1 MSLPNP
7 TCNARIT
14 VGVDVSKATLE
25 VVPSQGAKPL
35 VLSNDEAGYAALLSE
50 LRQRDV
56 GLVLFEAT
64 GGFELA
70 CATALQ
76 LAGLAVAVI
85 NPRQARDFARAMGY
99 LAKTDRIDACVLA
112 DMARTL
118 LARGDLSKLVKPLPD
133 EQQLQGLVTRR
144 RQLMAMRQAQEHR
157 MQMPGVRQRCS
168 LNTIIKAL
176 EREIA
181 RVDNDLQAFI
191 GTNHGEMVALLD
203 SVKGVGK
210 ATISTLLA
218 EVPELGKLSGRQ
230 VSALVGV
237 APINRDSGTM
247 RGKRSIFG
255 GRADV
260 RRVLFMV
267 ALVASRHN
275 PVIKAFYQR
284 LLAVGKPKK
293 VALVACM
300 RKLLTIPNAMVRSRK
315 PWDQALHL
323 GRFSRRLLRP
333 RRARPAPGAT
343 TVAG

>member
-1 MSLPNP
+1 MTSLPNP
-7 TCNARIT
+7 TSDTRVT
-14 VGVDVSKATLE
+14 VGIDVAKATVE
-25 VVPSQGAKPL
+25 VAISGRQKTLA
-35 VLSNDEAGYAALLSE
+35 LSNDEAGYAALLAE
-50 LRQRDV
+50 LSSLNV
-56 GLVLFEAT
+56 GLVLLEAT

-76 LAGLAVAVI
+76 LAGLAVAVV

-99 LAKTDRIDACVLA
+99 LAKTDRIDAAVLA

-118 LARGDLSKLVKPLPD
+118 LARADLSKLVKPMPD
-133 EQQLQGLVTRR
+133 AQQLELQALVTRR
-144 RQLMAMRQAQEHR
+144 RQLMAMKLAEDHR
-157 MQMPGVRQRCS
+157 MKMPGVRQRRS

-176 EREIA
+176 DREIA
-181 RVDNDLQAFI
+181 RVDKDLQAFV
-191 GTNHGEMVALLD
+191 GANHTALAALLD

-218 EVPELGKLSGRQ
+218 EVPELGKLSGRE

-255 GRADV
+255 GRPDV
-260 RRVLFMV
+260 RRVLFMA

-284 LLAVGKPKK
+284 LLAAGKPKK

-300 RKLLTIPNAMVRSRK
+300 RKLLTILNAMVRSGK

-323 GRFSRRLLRP
+323 G
-333 RRARPAPGAT
+333 
-343 TVAG
+343 

>member
-1 MSLPNP
+1 MTSLPNP
-7 TCNARIT
+7 TSDTRVT
-14 VGVDVSKATLE
+14 VGIDVAKATVE
-25 VVPSQGAKPL
+25 VAISGRQKTLA
-35 VLSNDEAGYAALLSE
+35 LSNDEAGYAALLAE
-50 LRQRDV
+50 LSSLNV
-56 GLVLFEAT
+56 GLVLLEAT

-76 LAGLAVAVI
+76 LAGLAVAVV

-99 LAKTDRIDACVLA
+99 LAKTDPIDAAVLV

-118 LARGDLSKLVKPLPD
+118 LARADLSKLVKPLPD
-133 EQQLQGLVTRR
+133 AQQLELQALVTRR
-144 RQLMAMRQAQEHR
+144 RQLMAMKLAEDHR
-157 MQMPGVRQRCS
+157 MKMPGVRQRRS

-176 EREIA
+176 DREIV
-181 RVDNDLQAFI
+181 RVDKDLQAFV
-191 GTNHGEMVALLD
+191 GANHAELAALLD

-210 ATISTLLA
+210 ATINTLLA
-218 EVPELGKLSGRQ
+218 EVPELGKLSGRE

-255 GRADV
+255 GRPDV
-260 RRVLFMV
+260 RRVLFMA

-284 LLAVGKPKK
+284 LLAAGKPKK

-300 RKLLTIPNAMVRSRK
+300 RKLLTILNAMVRSGK

-323 GRFSRRLLRP
+323 G
-333 RRARPAPGAT
+333 
-343 TVAG
+343 

>member
-1 MSLPNP
+1 MTSLPNP
-7 TCNARIT
+7 THDERLT
-14 VGVDVSKATLE
+14 VGIDVAKTTLE
-25 VVPSQGAKPL
+25 VAISGRAATL
-35 VLSNDEAGYAALLSE
+35 AMSNDEAGYASLLAE
-50 LRQRDV
+50 LSGLNL
-56 GLVLFEAT
+56 GLVLLEAT

-99 LAKTDRIDACVLA
+99 LAKTDRIDARVLA

-118 LARGDLSKLVKPLPD
+118 LQRGDLYKLVKPLPNAKQL
-133 EQQLQGLVTRR
+133 ELQGLVTRR
-144 RQLMAMRQAQEHR
+144 RQLMAMKLAEDQRTK
-157 MQMPGVRQRCS
+157 MPGLLQRRS

-176 EREIA
+176 DREVA
-181 RVDNDLQAFI
+181 RVDKALQAFV
-191 GTNHGEMVALLD
+191 GTHHAELAALLD

-218 EVPELGKLSGRQ
+218 EVPELGKLSGRE

-255 GRADV
+255 GRPDV
-260 RRVLFMV
+260 RRVLFMA

-284 LLAVGKPKK
+284 LLAAGKPKK

-300 RKLLTIPNAMVRSRK
+300 RKLLTILNAMVRSGK

-323 GRFSRRLLRP
+323 G
-333 RRARPAPGAT
+333 
-343 TVAG
+343 

>member
-1 MSLPNP
+1 MTSLPNP
-7 TCNARIT
+7 TSDTRVT
-14 VGVDVSKATLE
+14 VGVDVAKATLE
-25 VVPSQGAKPL
+25 VAISGRTATL
-35 VLSNDEAGYAALLSE
+35 ALANDEAAYAVLLAE
-50 LRQRDV
+50 LSGLDV

-76 LAGLAVAVI
+76 LAGLPVAVI
-85 NPRQARDFARAMGY
+85 NPRQARDFARAMGH
-99 LAKTDRIDACVLA
+99 LAKTDRIDARVLA

-118 LARGDLSKLVKPLPD
+118 IQRGDLSKLVKPLPD
-133 EQQLQGLVTRR
+133 AQQLELQGLVTRR
-144 RQLMAMRQAQEHR
+144 RQLMAMKLAEDHR
-157 MQMPGVRQRCS
+157 MKMPGVRQRRS

-176 EREIA
+176 DREMA
-181 RVDNDLQAFI
+181 RVDKDLQDFVGA
-191 GTNHGEMVALLD
+191 NHAELAALLD

-218 EVPELGKLSGRQ
+218 EVPELGKLSGRE

-247 RGKRSIFG
+247 RGKRTIFG
-255 GRADV
+255 GRPDV
-260 RRVLFMV
+260 RRVLFMA

-284 LLAVGKPKK
+284 LLAAGKPKK
-293 VALVACM
+293 LALVACM
-300 RKLLTIPNAMVRSRK
+300 RKLLTILNAMVRSGK

-323 GRFSRRLLRP
+323 G
-333 RRARPAPGAT
+333 
-343 TVAG
+343 

>member
-1 MSLPNP
+1 MTSLPNP
-7 TCNARIT
+7 TSDTRVT
-14 VGVDVSKATLE
+14 VGIDVAKATVE
-25 VVPSQGAKPL
+25 VAISGRQKTLA
-35 VLSNDEAGYAALLSE
+35 LSNDEGGYAALLAE
-50 LRQRDV
+50 LSSLNV
-56 GLVLFEAT
+56 GLVLLEAT

-76 LAGLAVAVI
+76 LAGLAVAVV

-99 LAKTDRIDACVLA
+99 LAKTDRIDAAVLA

-118 LARGDLSKLVKPLPD
+118 LSRADLSKLVKPLPD
-133 EQQLQGLVTRR
+133 AQQLELQALVTRR
-144 RQLMAMRQAQEHR
+144 RQLMAMKLAEDHR
-157 MQMPGVRQRCS
+157 MKMPGVRQRRS

-176 EREIA
+176 DREIA
-181 RVDNDLQAFI
+181 RVDKDLQAFV
-191 GTNHGEMVALLD
+191 GANHAELAALLD

-218 EVPELGKLSGRQ
+218 EVPELGKLSGRE

-255 GRADV
+255 GRPDV
-260 RRVLFMV
+260 RRVLFMA

-284 LLAVGKPKK
+284 LLAAGKPKK

-300 RKLLTIPNAMVRSRK
+300 RKLLTILNAMVRSGK

-323 GRFSRRLLRP
+323 G
-333 RRARPAPGAT
+333 
-343 TVAG
+343 

>member
-1 MSLPNP
+1 MTSLPSP
-7 TCNARIT
+7 TSDDRLS
-14 VGVDVSKATLE
+14 VGIDVAKATLE
-25 VVPSQGAKPL
+25 VAISGHAKTL
-35 VLSNDEAGYAALLSE
+35 AFANDEAGCAALLAE
-50 LRQRDV
+50 LSGRSV
-56 GLVLFEAT
+56 ALVLFEAT
-64 GGFELA
+64 GGFELP

-85 NPRQARDFARAMGY
+85 NPRQARDFARAMGH
-99 LAKTDRIDACVLA
+99 LAKTDRIDAAVLA

-133 EQQLQGLVTRR
+133 AQQLELQGLVTRR
-144 RQLMAMRQAQEHR
+144 RQLMAMKLAEDHR
-157 MQMPGVRQRCS
+157 MKMPGVRQRRS

-176 EREIA
+176 DRELA
-181 RVDNDLQAFI
+181 RVDKDLQAFV
-191 GTNHGEMVALLD
+191 GTNHAELAALLD

-218 EVPELGKLSGRQ
+218 EVPELGKLSGRE

-255 GRADV
+255 GRPDV
-260 RRVLFMV
+260 RRVLFMA

-275 PVIKAFYQR
+275 PVIKAFYDR
-284 LLAVGKPKK
+284 LVAAGKPKK
-293 VALVACM
+293 LAITACA
-300 RKLLTIPNAMVRSRK
+300 RKLLTILNAMVRSGK

-323 GRFSRRLLRP
+323 G
-333 RRARPAPGAT
+333 
-343 TVAG
+343 

>member
-1 MSLPNP
+1 MTSLPNP
-7 TCNARIT
+7 TSDTRVT
-14 VGVDVSKATLE
+14 VGVDVAKATLE
-25 VVPSQGAKPL
+25 VAISGRTASL
-35 VLSNDEAGYAALLSE
+35 ALANDEAAYAVLLAE
-50 LRQRDV
+50 LSGLDV

-76 LAGLAVAVI
+76 LAGRPVAVI

-99 LAKTDRIDACVLA
+99 LAKTDRIDARVLA

-118 LARGDLSKLVKPLPD
+118 IQRGDLSKLVKPLPD
-133 EQQLQGLVTRR
+133 AQQLELQGLVTRR
-144 RQLMAMRQAQEHR
+144 RQLMAMKLAEDHR
-157 MQMPGVRQRCS
+157 MQMLGVRQRRS

-176 EREIA
+176 DREMA
-181 RVDNDLQAFI
+181 RVDKDLQDFVGA
-191 GTNHGEMVALLD
+191 NHAELAALLD

-218 EVPELGKLSGRQ
+218 EVPELGKLSGRE

-247 RGKRSIFG
+247 RGKRAIFG
-255 GRADV
+255 GRPDV
-260 RRVLFMV
+260 RRVLFMA

-284 LLAVGKPKK
+284 LLAAGKPKK

-300 RKLLTIPNAMVRSRK
+300 RKLLTILNAMVRSGK
-315 PWDQALHL
+315 PWDQALHS
-323 GRFSRRLLRP
+323 G
-333 RRARPAPGAT
+333 
-343 TVAG
+343 

>member
-1 MSLPNP
+1 MTSLPNP
-7 TCNARIT
+7 TSDARVT
-14 VGVDVSKATLE
+14 VGIDVAKATLE
-25 VVPSQGAKPL
+25 VAISGRSATL
-35 VLSNDEAGYAALLSE
+35 ALANDEAGHAALLAE
-50 LRQRDV
+50 LSDASV

-76 LAGLAVAVI
+76 MAGLAVAIV
-85 NPRQARDFARAMGY
+85 NPRQARDFARAMGH
-99 LAKTDRIDACVLA
+99 LAKTDRIDAAVLA

-118 LARGDLSKLVKPLPD
+118 LNRGNLSKLVKPLPD
-133 EQQLQGLVTRR
+133 AQQLELQALVTRR
-144 RQLMAMRQAQEHR
+144 RQLIAMKLAEDHR
-157 MQMPGVRQRCS
+157 MKMPGVRQRRS

-176 EREIA
+176 DREIA
-181 RVDNDLQAFI
+181 RVDKDLQAFVSA
-191 GTNHGEMVALLD
+191 NHAELAALLD

-218 EVPELGKLSGRQ
+218 EVPELGKLSGRE

-247 RGKRSIFG
+247 RGKRAIFG
-255 GRADV
+255 GRPDV
-260 RRVLFMV
+260 RRVLFMA

-284 LLAVGKPKK
+284 LLLAGKPKK

-300 RKLLTIPNAMVRSRK
+300 RKLLTILNAMVRSGK
-315 PWDQALHL
+315 PWNQALHL
-323 GRFSRRLLRP
+323 G
-333 RRARPAPGAT
+333 
-343 TVAG
+343 

>member
-1 MSLPNP
+1 MTSLPNP
-7 TCNARIT
+7 TSDTRVT
-14 VGVDVSKATLE
+14 VGIDVAKATVE
-25 VVPSQGAKPL
+25 VAISGRQKTLA
-35 VLSNDEAGYAALLSE
+35 LSNDEAGYAALLAE
-50 LRQRDV
+50 LSSLNV
-56 GLVLFEAT
+56 GLVLLEAT

-76 LAGLAVAVI
+76 LAGLAVAVV

-99 LAKTDRIDACVLA
+99 LAKTDRIDAAVLA

-118 LARGDLSKLVKPLPD
+118 LARADLSKLVKPMPD
-133 EQQLQGLVTRR
+133 AQQLELQALVTRR
-144 RQLMAMRQAQEHR
+144 RQLMAMKLAEDHR
-157 MQMPGVRQRCS
+157 MKMPGVRQRRS

-176 EREIA
+176 DREIA
-181 RVDNDLQAFI
+181 RVDKDLQAFV
-191 GTNHGEMVALLD
+191 GANHAALAALLD

-218 EVPELGKLSGRQ
+218 EVPELGKLSGRE
-230 VSALVGV
+230 VSALVEV

-255 GRADV
+255 GRPDV
-260 RRVLFMV
+260 RRVLFMA

-284 LLAVGKPKK
+284 LLAAGKPKK

-300 RKLLTIPNAMVRSRK
+300 RKLLTILNAMVRSGK

-323 GRFSRRLLRP
+323 G
-333 RRARPAPGAT
+333 
-343 TVAG
+343 

>member
-1 MSLPNP
+1 MTSLPNP
-7 TCNARIT
+7 TRDDRIT
-14 VGVDVSKATLE
+14 VGIDVAKATLE
-25 VVPSQGAKPL
+25 VAISGRATTL
-35 VLSNDEAGYAALLSE
+35 AFTNDEAGCTALLAE
-50 LRQRDV
+50 LSGLNV

-118 LARGDLSKLVKPLPD
+118 LARGDLSKLVKPLPNA
-133 EQQLQGLVTRR
+133 QQLELQGLVTRR
-144 RQLMAMRQAQEHR
+144 RQLMSMKLAEDQR
-157 MQMPGVRQRCS
+157 MKMPGVRQRRS

-181 RVDNDLQAFI
+181 RVDKLLQAFV
-191 GTNHGEMVALLD
+191 GTHHAELAALLD

-218 EVPELGKLSGRQ
+218 EVPELGKLSGRE

-255 GRADV
+255 GRPDV
-260 RRVLFMV
+260 RRVLFMA

-275 PVIKAFYQR
+275 PVIKTFYQR
-284 LLAVGKPKK
+284 LLAAGKPKK

-300 RKLLTIPNAMVRSRK
+300 RKLLTILNAMVKSGQ
-315 PWDQALHL
+315 PWNQALHL
-323 GRFSRRLLRP
+323 D
-333 RRARPAPGAT
+333 
-343 TVAG
+343 

>member
-1 MSLPNP
+1 MTSLPNP
-7 TCNARIT
+7 TSDTRVT
-14 VGVDVSKATLE
+14 VGVDVAKATLE
-25 VVPSQGAKPL
+25 VAISGRTATL
-35 VLSNDEAGYAALLSE
+35 ALANDEAAYAVLLAKLSG
-50 LRQRDV
+50 LDV

-76 LAGLAVAVI
+76 LAGLPVAVI
-85 NPRQARDFARAMGY
+85 NPRQARDFARAMGH
-99 LAKTDRIDACVLA
+99 LAKTDRIDARVLA

-118 LARGDLSKLVKPLPD
+118 IQRGELSKLVKPLPD
-133 EQQLQGLVTRR
+133 AQQLELQGLVTRR
-144 RQLMAMRQAQEHR
+144 RQLMAMKLAEDHR
-157 MQMPGVRQRCS
+157 MKMPGVRQRRS

-176 EREIA
+176 DREMA
-181 RVDNDLQAFI
+181 RVDKDLQDFVGA
-191 GTNHGEMVALLD
+191 NHAELAALLD

-218 EVPELGKLSGRQ
+218 EVPELGKLSGRE

-247 RGKRSIFG
+247 RGKRAIFG
-255 GRADV
+255 GRPDV
-260 RRVLFMV
+260 RRVLFMA

-284 LLAVGKPKK
+284 LLAAGKPKK

-300 RKLLTIPNAMVRSRK
+300 RKLLTILNAMVRSGK

-323 GRFSRRLLRP
+323 G
-333 RRARPAPGAT
+333 
-343 TVAG
+343 

>member
-1 MSLPNP
+1 MTSLPNP
-7 TCNARIT
+7 TSDTRLT
-14 VGVDVSKATLE
+14 VGIDVAKATVE
-25 VVPSQGAKPL
+25 VAISGRQKTLA
-35 VLSNDEAGYAALLSE
+35 LSNDEAGYAALLAE
-50 LRQRDV
+50 LSSLNV
-56 GLVLFEAT
+56 GLVLLEAT

-76 LAGLAVAVI
+76 LAGLAVAVV

-99 LAKTDRIDACVLA
+99 LAKTDRIDAAVLA

-118 LARGDLSKLVKPLPD
+118 LSRADLSKLVKPLPD
-133 EQQLQGLVTRR
+133 AQQLELQALVTRR
-144 RQLMAMRQAQEHR
+144 RQLMAMKLAEDHR
-157 MQMPGVRQRCS
+157 MKMPGVRQRRS

-176 EREIA
+176 DREIA
-181 RVDNDLQAFI
+181 RVDKDLQAFV
-191 GTNHGEMVALLD
+191 GANHAELAALLD

-218 EVPELGKLSGRQ
+218 EVPELGKLSGRE

-255 GRADV
+255 GRPDV
-260 RRVLFMV
+260 RRVLFMA

-284 LLAVGKPKK
+284 LLAAGKPKK

-300 RKLLTIPNAMVRSRK
+300 RKLLTILNAMVRSGK

-323 GRFSRRLLRP
+323 G
-333 RRARPAPGAT
+333 
-343 TVAG
+343 

>member
-1 MSLPNP
+1 MTSLPSP
-7 TCNARIT
+7 TSDERVT
-14 VGVDVSKATLE
+14 VGIDVAKATVE
-25 VVPSQGAKPL
+25 VAISGQTGTLGFA
-35 VLSNDEAGYAALLSE
+35 NDEAGWAALLAE
-50 LRQRDV
+50 LASLQV

-64 GGFELA
+64 GGFELP

-99 LAKTDRIDACVLA
+99 LAKTDRIDAGVLA
-112 DMARTL
+112 EMARTL
-118 LARGDLSKLVKPLPD
+118 LARGDLSSLVKPLPD
-133 EQQLQGLVTRR
+133 AQQLELQGLVRRR
-144 RQLMAMRQAQEHR
+144 RQLMAMKLAEDHR
-157 MQMPGVRQRCS
+157 MKMPGVRQRRS

-176 EREIA
+176 DREIA
-181 RVDNDLQAFI
+181 RVDKHLQAFV
-191 GTNHGEMVALLD
+191 GANHAELAALLD

-218 EVPELGKLSGRQ
+218 EVPELGKLSGRE

-255 GRADV
+255 GRPDV
-260 RRVLFMV
+260 RRVLFMA

-284 LLAVGKPKK
+284 LLAAGKPKK

-300 RKLLTIPNAMVRSRK
+300 RKLLTILNAMVRSGK

-323 GRFSRRLLRP
+323 G
-333 RRARPAPGAT
+333 
-343 TVAG
+343 

>member
-1 MSLPNP
+1 MTSLPSP
-7 TCNARIT
+7 TSDERVT
-14 VGVDVSKATLE
+14 VGIDVAKATVE
-25 VVPSQGAKPL
+25 VAISGQTGTLGFA
-35 VLSNDEAGYAALLSE
+35 NDEAGWAALLAE
-50 LRQRDV
+50 LASLQV

-64 GGFELA
+64 GGFELP

-99 LAKTDRIDACVLA
+99 LAKTDRIDAGVLA
-112 DMARTL
+112 EMARTL
-118 LARGDLSKLVKPLPD
+118 LARGDLSSLVKPLPD
-133 EQQLQGLVTRR
+133 AQQLELQGLVTRR
-144 RQLMAMRQAQEHR
+144 RQLMAMKLAEHNR
-157 MQMPGVRQRCS
+157 MKMPGVRQRRS

-176 EREIA
+176 DREIA
-181 RVDNDLQAFI
+181 RVDKDLQAFV
-191 GTNHGEMVALLD
+191 GANHAELAALLD

-218 EVPELGKLSGRQ
+218 EVPELGKLSGRE

-255 GRADV
+255 GRPDV
-260 RRVLFMV
+260 RRVLFMA

-284 LLAVGKPKK
+284 LLAAGKPKK

-300 RKLLTIPNAMVRSRK
+300 RKLLTILNAMVRSGK

-323 GRFSRRLLRP
+323 G
-333 RRARPAPGAT
+333 
-343 TVAG
+343 

>member
-1 MSLPNP
+1 MTSLPSP
-7 TCNARIT
+7 TSDDRVT
-14 VGVDVSKATLE
+14 VGIDVAKATLE
-25 VVPSQGAKPL
+25 VAISVQTKTLAFT
-35 VLSNDEAGYAALLSE
+35 NDELGYAALLAE
-50 LRQRDV
+50 LSGRTV
-56 GLVLFEAT
+56 ALVLFEAT
-64 GGFELA
+64 GGFELP

-85 NPRQARDFARAMGY
+85 NPRQARDFARAMGH
-99 LAKTDRIDACVLA
+99 LAKTDRIDAAVLA

-133 EQQLQGLVTRR
+133 AQQLELQGLVTRR
-144 RQLMAMRQAQEHR
+144 RQLMALKLAEDHR
-157 MQMPGVRQRCS
+157 MKMPGVRQRRS

-176 EREIA
+176 DREIA
-181 RVDNDLQAFI
+181 RVDKDLQAFV
-191 GTNHGEMVALLD
+191 GTNHAELAALLD

-218 EVPELGKLSGRQ
+218 EVPELGKLSGRE

-255 GRADV
+255 GRPDV
-260 RRVLFMV
+260 RRVLFMA

-284 LLAVGKPKK
+284 LLAAGKPKK

-300 RKLLTIPNAMVRSRK
+300 RKLLTILNAMVRSGK

-323 GRFSRRLLRP
+323 G
-333 RRARPAPGAT
+333 
-343 TVAG
+343 

>member
-1 MSLPNP
+1 MTSLPNP
-7 TCNARIT
+7 TSDTRVT
-14 VGVDVSKATLE
+14 VGIDVAKATVE
-25 VVPSQGAKPL
+25 VAISGRQKTLA
-35 VLSNDEAGYAALLSE
+35 LSNDEAGYAALLAE
-50 LRQRDV
+50 LSGLNV
-56 GLVLFEAT
+56 GLVLLEAT

-76 LAGLAVAVI
+76 LAGLAVAVV

-99 LAKTDRIDACVLA
+99 LAKTDRIDAAVLA

-118 LARGDLSKLVKPLPD
+118 LARADLSKLVKPLPD
-133 EQQLQGLVTRR
+133 AQQLELQALVTRR
-144 RQLMAMRQAQEHR
+144 RQLMAMKLAEDHR
-157 MQMPGVRQRCS
+157 MKMPGVRQRRS

-176 EREIA
+176 DREIA
-181 RVDNDLQAFI
+181 RVDKDLQAFV
-191 GTNHGEMVALLD
+191 GANHAELAALLD

-218 EVPELGKLSGRQ
+218 EVPELGKLSGRE

-255 GRADV
+255 GRPDV
-260 RRVLFMV
+260 RRVLFMA

-284 LLAVGKPKK
+284 LLAAGKPKK

-300 RKLLTIPNAMVRSRK
+300 RKLLTILNAMVRSGK

-323 GRFSRRLLRP
+323 G
-333 RRARPAPGAT
+333 
-343 TVAG
+343 

>member
-1 MSLPNP
+1 MTSLPSP
-7 TCNARIT
+7 TSDDRVT
-14 VGVDVSKATLE
+14 VGIDVAKATLE
-25 VVPSQGAKPL
+25 VAISGHAKTL
-35 VLSNDEAGYAALLSE
+35 AFANDEAGCAALLAE
-50 LRQRDV
+50 LSGRSV
-56 GLVLFEAT
+56 ALVLFEAT
-64 GGFELA
+64 GGFELP

-85 NPRQARDFARAMGY
+85 NPRQARDFARAMGH
-99 LAKTDRIDACVLA
+99 LAKTDRIDATVLA

-118 LARGDLSKLVKPLPD
+118 LARGDLSKLVKPLPNA
-133 EQQLQGLVTRR
+133 QQLELQGLVTRR
-144 RQLMAMRQAQEHR
+144 RQLMAMKLAEDHR
-157 MQMPGVRQRCS
+157 MKMPGVRQRRS

-176 EREIA
+176 DRELA
-181 RVDNDLQAFI
+181 RVDKDLQAFV
-191 GTNHGEMVALLD
+191 GTNHAELAALLD

-218 EVPELGKLSGRQ
+218 EVPELGKLSGRE

-255 GRADV
+255 GRPDV
-260 RRVLFMV
+260 RRVLFMA

-284 LLAVGKPKK
+284 LLAAGKPKK

-300 RKLLTIPNAMVRSRK
+300 RKLLTILNAMVRSGK
-315 PWDQALHL
+315 PWNQALHL
-323 GRFSRRLLRP
+323 G
-333 RRARPAPGAT
+333 
-343 TVAG
+343 

>member
-1 MSLPNP
+1 MTSLPNP
-7 TCNARIT
+7 TSDTRIT
-14 VGVDVSKATLE
+14 VGVDVAKATLE
-25 VVPSQGAKPL
+25 VAISGRTATL
-35 VLSNDEAGYAALLSE
+35 ALANDEAAYAVLLAE
-50 LRQRDV
+50 LSGLNV

-85 NPRQARDFARAMGY
+85 NPRQARDFARAMGH
-99 LAKTDRIDACVLA
+99 LAKTDRIDARVLA

-118 LARGDLSKLVKPLPD
+118 VQRGDLSKLVKPLPD
-133 EQQLQGLVTRR
+133 AQQLELQGLVTRR
-144 RQLMAMRQAQEHR
+144 RQLMAMKLAEDHR
-157 MQMPGVRQRCS
+157 MKMPGVRQRRS

-176 EREIA
+176 DREIA
-181 RVDNDLQAFI
+181 RVDKDLQAFV
-191 GTNHGEMVALLD
+191 GANHAELAALLD

-218 EVPELGKLSGRQ
+218 EVPELGKLSGRE

-247 RGKRSIFG
+247 RGKRAIFG
-255 GRADV
+255 GRPDV
-260 RRVLFMV
+260 RRVLFMA

-284 LLAVGKPKK
+284 LLAAGKPKK

-300 RKLLTIPNAMVRSRK
+300 RKLLTILNAMVRSGK

-323 GRFSRRLLRP
+323 G
-333 RRARPAPGAT
+333 
-343 TVAG
+343 

>member
-1 MSLPNP
+1 MTSLPSP
-7 TCNARIT
+7 TSDERVT
-14 VGVDVSKATLE
+14 VGIEVAKATVE
-25 VVPSQGAKPL
+25 VAISGQTGTLGFA
-35 VLSNDEAGYAALLSE
+35 NDEAGWAALLAE
-50 LRQRDV
+50 LASLQV

-64 GGFELA
+64 GGFELP

-99 LAKTDRIDACVLA
+99 LAKTDRIDAGVLA
-112 DMARTL
+112 EMARTL
-118 LARGDLSKLVKPLPD
+118 LARGDLSSLVKPLPD
-133 EQQLQGLVTRR
+133 AQQLELQGLVTRR
-144 RQLMAMRQAQEHR
+144 RQLMAMKLAEDHR
-157 MQMPGVRQRCS
+157 MKMPGVRQRRS
-168 LNTIIKAL
+168 LTTIIKAL
-176 EREIA
+176 DREIA
-181 RVDNDLQAFI
+181 RADKDLQAFV
-191 GTNHGEMVALLD
+191 GANHAELAALLD

-218 EVPELGKLSGRQ
+218 EVPELGKLSGRE

-255 GRADV
+255 GRPDV
-260 RRVLFMV
+260 RRVLFMA

-284 LLAVGKPKK
+284 LLAAGKPKK

-300 RKLLTIPNAMVRSRK
+300 RKLLTILNAMVRSGK

-323 GRFSRRLLRP
+323 G
-333 RRARPAPGAT
+333 
-343 TVAG
+343 